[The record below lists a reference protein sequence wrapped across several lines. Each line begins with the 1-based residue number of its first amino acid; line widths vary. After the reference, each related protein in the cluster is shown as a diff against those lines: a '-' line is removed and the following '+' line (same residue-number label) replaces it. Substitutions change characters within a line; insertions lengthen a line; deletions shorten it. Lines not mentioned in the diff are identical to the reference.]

1 MLIPIDDD
9 VVPDGYEPVRFGM
22 PNIGEQYFANGDIAV
37 ATVSLSPRLIV
48 RKTWQP
54 PAWLKPGW
62 IAMDAN
68 GDWWWTASRPNFLQ
82 GSWIESNDEGMFGL
96 CPPYV
101 DFAPPPCTDPS
112 QSLREIKG
120 PQQ

>member
-9 VVPDGYEPVRFGM
+9 VVPDGYEPVRYGL
-22 PNIGEQYFANGDIAV
+22 PNIGEHYVANGEITV
-37 ATVSLSPRLIV
+37 ATVSLAPRLIV
-48 RKTWQP
+48 RRKWQP

-62 IAMDAN
+62 IWTDNALLWRWSAIAPTWN
-68 GDWWWTASRPNFLQ
+68 KHNKWWSNAPSVEISREAF
-82 GSWIESNDEGMFGL
+82 
-96 CPPYV
+96 
-101 DFAPPPCTDPS
+101 DFVPPPCTDPS